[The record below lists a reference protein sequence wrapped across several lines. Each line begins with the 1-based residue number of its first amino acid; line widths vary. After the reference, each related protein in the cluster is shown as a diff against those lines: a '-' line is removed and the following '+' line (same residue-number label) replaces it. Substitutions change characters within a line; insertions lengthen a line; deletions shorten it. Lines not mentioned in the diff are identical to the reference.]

1 MSVEETLRR
10 RRAKQAAPAEVPL
23 IRPLRGTF
31 SPSKAG
37 EKGNAGGASIERGR
51 RSSFSLRPTQWG
63 EGAPEGRMR
72 GSSQGSAM
80 AVEETLCR
88 RRAKQAADEGGFFSG
103 DFAAGAC
110 RLPGSILYPGRPR
123 Y

>member
-37 EKGNAGGASIERGR
+37 EKGNAGGASIERGAALLLFPSPHAVGR
-51 RSSFSLRPTQWG
+51 RCPG
-63 EGAPEGRMR
+63 G
-72 GSSQGSAM
+72 
-80 AVEETLCR
+80 
-88 RRAKQAADEGGFFSG
+88 ADEGLFSG
-103 DFAAGAC
+103 KRD
-110 RLPGSILYPGRPR
+110 GSRGDALSSSCKASGGSRSPPHPPL
-123 Y
+123 